1 MSYIILI
8 LAVFTG
14 VFLAG
19 YFASDK
25 KWIQLFLSFSGA
37 YLLSI
42 TVLHLLPEVYE
53 ESQKNIGLFILLGI
67 VIQTVLEFFSKGA
80 EHGHVHVHDH
90 DKDVTWMLF
99 ISLSIHALLEGMPL
113 GFDNQSQLLWAI
125 VIHKVPV
132 AVILF
137 IFLKNTGMSKTS
149 IYIFISFFALM
160 SPLGSFLVKELPA
173 LVTYQKEITAVIIG
187 VFLHIS
193 TAILF
198 ESSDNHH
205 FNLRKFIAIMLGFL
219 VAFTGSYLM

>member
-14 VFLAG
+14 VFAAG
-19 YFASDK
+19 YFTNDK

-42 TVLHLLPEVYE
+42 TVLHLLPEVYK

-67 VIQTVLEFFSKGA
+67 VIQTVLEFFSRGA
-80 EHGHVHVHDH
+80 EHGHVHGHE
-90 DKDVTWMLF
+90 KDVSWMLF
-99 ISLSIHALLEGMPL
+99 ISLSIHAFLEGMPL
-113 GFDNQSQLLWAI
+113 GFDGHSQLLWAI

-137 IFLKNTGMSKTS
+137 IFLKNTSMSKTG

-160 SPLGSFLVKELPA
+160 SPLGSFLVGKIPSL
-173 LVTYQKEITAVIIG
+173 LIYQKEITAVIIG

-205 FNLRKFIAIMLGFL
+205 FNLRKFIAILLGFL
-219 VAFTGSYLM
+219 VAFSGAYLM

>member
-1 MSYIILI
+1 
-8 LAVFTG
+8 
-14 VFLAG
+14 
-19 YFASDK
+19 
-25 KWIQLFLSFSGA
+25 IQLFLSFSGA

-53 ESQKNIGLFILLGI
+53 DSQKNIGLFILLGI

-80 EHGHVHVHDH
+80 EHGHVHKHDQ
-90 DKDVTWMLF
+90 DITWMLF
-99 ISLSIHALLEGMPL
+99 ISLSVHAFLEGMPL
-113 GFDNQSQLLWAI
+113 GFENHNQLLWAI

-137 IFLKNTGMSKTS
+137 IFLKNTSLSKTG

-160 SPLGSFLVKELPA
+160 SPLGSFVVGKIPVLSIYHKE
-173 LVTYQKEITAVIIG
+173 VTAVIIG

-205 FNLRKFIAIMLGFL
+205 FNLRKFIAIILGFL
-219 VAFTGSYLM
+219 VAFSGSYLL